1 METSDIIIKYAA
13 GQAPENLYAIKVLNI
28 LDFFKGDRLNIIPA
42 YQRPYS
48 WGVKEVNDL
57 IQDVKSG
64 IQNEK
69 KWFVGPIF
77 STALS
82 VSDDSFEILDGQQRL
97 TTIVLILRAI
107 HTITYSQDPELI
119 GTHPWTVESG
129 NDSSEV
135 KRENHLRQL
144 ENIRETIFHCLLKK
158 ELNKETFENY
168 FIPRFQTSQA
178 TREQLNEFVIAI
190 GDINNMSDYDRLKSV
205 KAGPR
210 DKYLPTLKALNEN
223 ITRIYDWLE
232 EEIKSEDG
240 LYKVV
245 QYATYVL
252 KNLIFIEIPL
262 QSKTDVLDIFETLN
276 NRGKK
281 LKLADILRFKSLKNA
296 NADESDELEK
306 LWSDIFYYS
315 GLLSSNKFGFF
326 KDLDSFLERFIN
338 SISGDGSSNGYTD
351 DSSRIKRFEEKY
363 KGAISQGVRDI
374 KLTLENWW
382 FLFSDDDGW
391 SSFHGESERIESLK
405 SVLKVSL
412 KYAENAQIAFIGYL
426 CNQVSQEII
435 IKGDPNHDGTP
446 KKLVEF
452 VKTIFSLAIFHSVK
466 SNKQR
471 TLFITISKHF
481 WRNSSGDLLY
491 HNFSNAGD
499 STELKNYLIKKNNNA
514 GLQRILFAPNS
525 DSDTAKLILLFYELM
540 KGGILPKS
548 NRYKNNNLDHIIPKQ
563 WYENRGWKQ
572 FITLDGLKSSIE
584 NLEDSR
590 VKELIQWYAEDED
603 FYSESKYAST
613 FVQLIGNKFLIL
625 STTNIRKANNFWLTG
640 EEYGNN
646 TNGGAREYLQK
657 QFLNHANEN
666 FCIPTFPKPPFTYEM
681 FDLTIMLE
689 RSVSIVDSIVDE
701 FESFVFTA
709 NG

>member
-1 METSDIIIKYAA
+1 MV
-13 GQAPENLYAIKVLNI
+13 Q
-28 LDFFKGDRLNIIPA
+28 F
-42 YQRPYS
+42 S
-48 WGVKEVNDL
+48 WR
-57 IQDVKSG
+57 
-64 IQNEK
+64 
-69 KWFVGPIF
+69 VG
-77 STALS
+77 
-82 VSDDSFEILDGQQRL
+82 
-97 TTIVLILRAI
+97 
-107 HTITYSQDPELI
+107 
-119 GTHPWTVESG
+119 
-129 NDSSEV
+129 
-135 KRENHLRQL
+135 
-144 ENIRETIFHCLLKK
+144 
-158 ELNKETFENY
+158 
-168 FIPRFQTSQA
+168 
-178 TREQLNEFVIAI
+178 
-190 GDINNMSDYDRLKSV
+190 
-205 KAGPR
+205 
-210 DKYLPTLKALNEN
+210 
-223 ITRIYDWLE
+223 
-232 EEIKSEDG
+232 
-240 LYKVV
+240 
-245 QYATYVL
+245 
-252 KNLIFIEIPL
+252 
-262 QSKTDVLDIFETLN
+262 
-276 NRGKK
+276 
-281 LKLADILRFKSLKNA
+281 
-296 NADESDELEK
+296 
-306 LWSDIFYYS
+306 
-315 GLLSSNKFGFF
+315 
-326 KDLDSFLERFIN
+326 
-338 SISGDGSSNGYTD
+338 
-351 DSSRIKRFEEKY
+351 
-363 KGAISQGVRDI
+363 
-374 KLTLENWW
+374 
-382 FLFSDDDGW
+382 
-391 SSFHGESERIESLK
+391 RIESLK

-412 KYAENAQIAFIGYL
+412 KYAENAQIPFIGYL

-491 HNFSNAGD
+491 HNFSKAGD

-525 DSDTAKLILLFYELM
+525 DSDTAKLILLIYELM

-640 EEYGNN
+640 EDYGNN